1 MDYRR
6 LHPAIRP
13 LALLVLLFAVSPVR
27 FAETPPPPQQKPPAE
42 QPKKANARKEP
53 EQAAQAKKGEP
64 FDGAAAAEMSEQC
77 VTLQTSAGDI
87 LIEVNADAAPET
99 ARNFLN
105 LSATGAYDETTFSR
119 VVPRFVIQGGNLS
132 TGQKWTLERAARA
145 NRTVP
150 DEPNYIKH
158 VRGVVSL
165 ARPDEPNKGTTHFFI
180 LIGDAPSLDGKFAA
194 FGRVSRGME
203 VADAINQGPVEGEKP
218 LNPVVIKHAL
228 VARCK

>member
-1 MDYRR
+1 
-6 LHPAIRP
+6 
-13 LALLVLLFAVSPVR
+13 
-27 FAETPPPPQQKPPAE
+27 
-42 QPKKANARKEP
+42 
-53 EQAAQAKKGEP
+53 
-64 FDGAAAAEMSEQC
+64 MSEQC
-77 VTLQTSAGDI
+77 VTLQTSVGDI
-87 LIEVNADAAPET
+87 LVEIDADAAPET

-119 VVPRFVIQGGNLS
+119 VVPKFVIQGGNLS

-145 NRTVP
+145 NRTVR

-180 LIGDAPSLDGKFAA
+180 LVGDAPSLDGKFAA

-203 VADAINQGPVEGEKP
+203 VVDAINQAPVEGETP